1 MLNFL
6 EKFKKNQTDLVEA
19 TGEEKNILITSLLI
33 ECAKEDGDFSEEE
46 ILKIKNLLNTKLD
59 IKKENIDSIF
69 DSAIEISQESVEIY
83 SLTKDIRDNFS
94 HDEILKIL
102 EYMWVVMLAD
112 GHVDDFEAAMMR
124 KIIGLFHLTGKDS
137 STAKQNAMKTLN
149 IQN

>member
-6 EKFKKNQTDLVEA
+6 KKFKKNQTDLVEA

-69 DSAIEISQESVEIY
+69 DSALEISQESVEIY

-137 STAKQNAMKTLN
+137 SIAKQNAMKTLN

>member
-1 MLNFL
+1 M
-6 EKFKKNQTDLVEA
+6 VEA

-46 ILKIKNLLNTKLD
+46 ILKLKNLLNTKLD

-69 DSAIEISQESVEIY
+69 DSALEISQESVEIY

-137 STAKQNAMKTLN
+137 SIAKQNAMKTLN